1 MSHKFIHDSE
11 SKDSMYDYLEISLLR
26 SVVVPDPL
34 RKTVIS
40 AEVSRLFRIL
50 DMKSGSTVGGW
61 TTDAVE
67 VNCLL
72 FLQPNVLP
80 KSAKVPRLCVS
91 AAFWDCWFLL
101 LLLPGCE
108 IPQSLNNSDSC
119 ASELRRRLEVV
130 WEALD
135 KSSADSMV
143 VICAHELRRP
153 TSLPR
158 RPRIIS
164 CIKEMEKQRVISE
177 VHTMY
182 FRKKRNSIFL
192 RRNYLSNII
201 WIGLSKKYFHGVFR
215 KLSGM
220 NEGGRSQRTHK
231 ELRRDKAASRL
242 PFPSALVGNHRLHC
256 CLAKSNLL
264 DGFVWVNCKWNKWR
278 KLQYSCKKSS
288 VEKKE
293 NFFLKS

>member
-91 AAFWDCWFLL
+91 AAVTFWDWFLL
-101 LLLPGCE
+101 LLLPGWD
-108 IPQSLNNSDSC
+108 IPQSLNNSDNW

-164 CIKEMEKQRVISE
+164 CIKEMENGNFRDVVCTSHRKETLSTVFENHRKSLIQHSE
-177 VHTMY
+177 
-182 FRKKRNSIFL
+182 
-192 RRNYLSNII
+192 
-201 WIGLSKKYFHGVFR
+201 
-215 KLSGM
+215 
-220 NEGGRSQRTHK
+220 RS
-231 ELRRDKAASRL
+231 ELR
-242 PFPSALVGNHRLHC
+242 LHFEWT
-256 CLAKSNLL
+256 K
-264 DGFVWVNCKWNKWR
+264 VNQK
-278 KLQYSCKKSS
+278 CKKWSILMSFWKPEACGQTVLPDRS
-288 VEKKE
+288 VLIGK
-293 NFFLKS
+293 